1 MKKMLA
7 VILLTLVLTATVYAA
22 EEASEAETQINDM
35 IDGITNLVKNIATAI
50 AALVLV
56 YAGVVFMTSGNDP
69 MKRNQAKNIAMGAI
83 LGLIVI
89 QAAQPVASY
98 VFGL

>member
-1 MKKMLA
+1 MLLS
-7 VILLTLVLTATVYAA
+7 IMLSATVLAA
-22 EEASEAETQINDM
+22 DSSEASDKINTM
-35 IDGITNLVKNIATAI
+35 ISGITDLVKNIATAI

-56 YAGVVFMTSGNDP
+56 YAGVTFMISGNDP

-83 LGLIVI
+83 IGLIVI
-89 QAAQPVASY
+89 QAAQPIASY